1 MQTIAIQRPKSG
13 SRATL
18 LTGRIISAI
27 IILFLLVDSIMKI
40 IMESHYVDGTR
51 QAGFST
57 NMVQPWVLIVVHHVP
72 LYCSPYSNCRCVI
85 KPTWWCCRHYDAKGK
100 SFWFPVAFCS
110 LAWIG
115 LYFQNARLRLF
126 FRTGN
131 KSNKKL
137 CVIFTGSV
145 FHFLRK
151 PEGEGDKS
159 QQYNNQHGP

>member
-27 IILFLLVDSIMKI
+27 IILFLLADSIMKI

-57 NMVQPWVLIVVHHVP
+57 NMVQPLGFILLFITVLYIVPRTAIAGALLLTAYLGGAVA
-72 LYCSPYSNCRCVI
+72 I
-85 KPTWWCCRHYDAKGK
+85 MMQQGK

-115 LYFQNARLRLF
+115 LYFQNARLRTF
-126 FRTGN
+126 FQN
-131 KSNKKL
+131 
-137 CVIFTGSV
+137 
-145 FHFLRK
+145 RK
-151 PEGEGDKS
+151 QE
-159 QQYNNQHGP
+159 